1 MDYLHSLISVM
12 GCYAAK
18 GSEGLSRP
26 QYTGFPGLG
35 VGGGVEKLLGVL
47 FPTFIN
53 LTRTI
58 TTLGDFTSKELGTL
72 ENKLEVRLS
81 GDTEGKKKA
90 LGVGGPGG
98 KQRGHLTKKSDRG
111 LKFL

>member
-1 MDYLHSLISVM
+1 MQL
-12 GCYAAK
+12 K
-18 GSEGLSRP
+18 GLRASPGPSTLV
-26 QYTGFPGLG
+26 FPGWGL
-35 VGGGVEKLLGVL
+35 GGGVEKLLGVL